1 MANYSSGFKIFWQ
14 CYPRTG
20 GKRAASLAWKRMVQ
34 PLFEG
39 DVIDALQQQVAAG
52 MFGTDAQFIP
62 HARTWLNQMRWED
75 EIEKPF
81 SPAGGAAPVPG
92 KYDDLF

>member
-14 CYPRTG
+14 CYPRTV

-92 KYDDLF
+92 KYDDLL